1 MLRSMTAFGR
11 STVSIDGGELLCEIR
26 SVNHRYLDISIRLPD
41 PLRQAEPGI
50 RDRLSRF
57 LHRGKVEANL
67 RFNESAGAAT
77 AISVNSALLA
87 ELAQAAGRVESLTSA
102 ACVVDSVTLLQWPG
116 VLAVGPQLCEADV
129 DDAQKAFA
137 LALDDFMATREREG
151 QQMAA
156 VLSAKNARILEV
168 LNKLR
173 TQRPLVLAR
182 QRDRLQARLAQ
193 LAVDHDEDRLEQELV
208 HAAQRLDI
216 DEELDRL
223 DAHVNELSLA
233 LQRDEPVG
241 RRLDFLMQE
250 FNRETNTISS
260 KSSDKDTTAMAVDM
274 KVLIE
279 QMREQVQNVE

>member
-11 STVSIDGGELLCEIR
+11 STLSIDGGELLCEIR
-26 SVNHRYLDISIRLPD
+26 SLNHRYLDISIRLPET
-41 PLRQAEPGI
+41 LRAVESEV
-50 RDRLSRF
+50 RERLTKSV
-57 LHRGKVEANL
+57 HRGKIELSL
-67 RFNESAGAAT
+67 RVNEVSDSTGGIT
-77 AISVNSALLA
+77 INTALLA
-87 ELAQAAGRVESLTSA
+87 ELAQAAGQVEGLTSA
-102 ACVVDSVTLLQWPG
+102 SCIVDSVRLLQWPG
-116 VLAVGPQLCEADV
+116 VLVIGSGLSDIPT
-129 DDAQKAFA
+129 DAAQTAFA
-137 LALDDFMATREREG
+137 QALQDFMATREREG

-156 VLSAKNARILEV
+156 LLMTRNAQIHEL
-168 LNKLR
+168 LAKLR
-173 TQRPLVLAR
+173 QRRPQVLAK
-182 QRDRLQARLAQ
+182 QREKLLVRLGQ

-208 HAAQRLDI
+208 HVAQRLDI

-223 DAHVNELSLA
+223 DAHVSELSLA

-260 KSSDKDTTAMAVDM
+260 KSSDKDTTAIAVDM

>member
-1 MLRSMTAFGR
+1 MNRLVPTPLS
-11 STVSIDGGELLCEIR
+11 SI
-26 SVNHRYLDISIRLPD
+26 
-41 PLRQAEPGI
+41 
-50 RDRLSRF
+50 
-57 LHRGKVEANL
+57 
-67 RFNESAGAAT
+67 
-77 AISVNSALLA
+77 NSALLA
-87 ELAQAAGRVESLTSA
+87 ELAQAAGRVQSLTSA
-102 ACVVDSVTLLQWPG
+102 ACVVNSVELLQWPG
-116 VLAVGPQLCEADV
+116 VLAVGPQLSEAQT

-137 LALDDFMATREREG
+137 LALEDFMATREREG

-156 VLSAKNARILEV
+156 VLSAKNMQILALLE
-168 LNKLR
+168 KLR

-182 QRDRLQARLAQ
+182 QRDKLQARLAQ
-193 LAVDHDEDRLEQELV
+193 LAVDHDEARLEQELV

-223 DAHVNELSLA
+223 DAHVSELSLA
-233 LQRDEPVG
+233 LQREDPVG